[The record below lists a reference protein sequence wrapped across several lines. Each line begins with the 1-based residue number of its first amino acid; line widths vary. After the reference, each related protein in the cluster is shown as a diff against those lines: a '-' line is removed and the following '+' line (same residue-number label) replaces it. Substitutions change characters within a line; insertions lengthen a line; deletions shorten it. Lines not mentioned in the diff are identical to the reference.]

1 MARLILVLCWLAS
14 AGPALAAAPAGPAG
28 QDPRF
33 RPGLVLGAVLF
44 ALMAL
49 TTAYALRLSRR
60 LGRLGKHLETE
71 LAERKRAEGALRE
84 SEAFYHS
91 LVEGLP
97 QNILRKDLDGRF
109 TFANSRACATLGRPL
124 EEIVGRTDAD
134 FFPPDLAEKYRHDD
148 AAVLSSGASFE
159 TIEGHV
165 TPDGERHDMLVIKG
179 PLRDPAGAVIGVQ
192 VIFWDVTAT
201 KRAERELAASEE
213 RFALAVR
220 GSKAGIWDWDV
231 ATGVMYCSPRLR
243 ELFGLEDG
251 EITEAM
257 GRFEARLHPD
267 DRARVMKA
275 LNDHLAARTPYD
287 VEYRFRAG
295 PGEYV
300 WVQARGQALWDEAGR
315 PTRMAG
321 SISDI
326 SRRKQIEEQLRAQ
339 NLRLQEMALSER
351 QAHEALKLAQ
361 CRMVETAK
369 LAGLGQMVAGVAH
382 EINNPLAFVVNN
394 LAVLQRDLESIL
406 AYVSLYAEAD
416 PLLADARPELAA
428 RLAEYRD
435 HVDMDYTLANLANLL
450 QRTRGGLDRIQQIV
464 KGLRTFAR
472 LDEGDLGVADL
483 NDGIATTVDII
494 LGHARKKDVRVELD
508 LRPLPAVSCYP
519 AKINQVVMNLV
530 VNAIDACAEGGVVVL
545 RSRVDGGGDAVLIE
559 VVDDGCGVAPAIR
572 DKIFDPFF
580 TTKPVGVGTGL
591 GLSISYAIV
600 QDHGGSIEVDPAPGG
615 RGTRFAVR
623 LPVQLE
629 SRPAPAAPAPPADG
643 VPAGA
648 LALAPAGPESE
659 ESR

>member
-1 MARLILVLCWLAS
+1 MTPVRPLLVLLSEIAAGTADADAPRLRLGLVVAAILV
-14 AGPALAAAPAGPAG
+14 
-28 QDPRF
+28 
-33 RPGLVLGAVLF
+33 V
-44 ALMAL
+44 LMAA
-49 TTAYALRLSRR
+49 TTAYALRLNRR
-60 LGRLGKHLETE
+60 LARLGAHLETE
-71 LAERKRAEGALRE
+71 LAERKRAEGALRD

-109 TFANSRACATLGRPL
+109 TFANSRACATLGRSPA
-124 EEIVGRTDAD
+124 EIVGRTDAD
-134 FFPPDLAEKYRHDD
+134 FFPAELAEKYRRDD
-148 AAVLSSGASFE
+148 AAVLSTGASFE
-159 TIEGHV
+159 TIEEHV
-165 TPDGERHDMLVIKG
+165 TPDGARHDMLIIKG

-213 RFALAVR
+213 RFALAVS
-220 GSKAGIWDWDV
+220 GSNAGIWDWDV

-243 ELFGLEDG
+243 ELFGLEEG

-257 GRFEARLHPD
+257 ARFEARLHPE

-287 VEYRFRAG
+287 VEYRFHVG

-315 PTRMAG
+315 PVRMAG

-326 SRRKQIEEQLRAQ
+326 SRRREIEDQLRAQ

-382 EINNPLAFVVNN
+382 EINNPLAFVTNN

-406 AYVSLYAEAD
+406 AYVALYAEAD
-416 PLLADARPELAA
+416 PLLAEARPELAA
-428 RLAEYRD
+428 RLRDYRD
-435 HVDMDYTLANLANLL
+435 HVDMDYTLGNLANLL
-450 QRTRGGLDRIQQIV
+450 HRTRGGLDRIQQIV

-483 NDGIATTVDII
+483 NDGITSTIDII
-494 LGHARKKDVRVELD
+494 LGHARKQDVRVALD
-508 LRPLPAVSCYP
+508 LRPLPAVACYP

-530 VNAIDACAEGGVVVL
+530 GNAIDACASGGTVVVG
-545 RSRVDGGGDAVLIE
+545 SHADGDSVVIE
-559 VVDDGCGVAPAIR
+559 VVDDGCGVDPAIR
-572 DKIFDPFF
+572 DRIFDPFF

-600 QDHGGSIEVDPAPGG
+600 QDHGGSIDVEPAPGG

-623 LPVQLE
+623 LPLHAA
-629 SRPAPAAPAPPADG
+629 SPPPAHAAPSADGAPAE
-643 VPAGA
+643 V